1 MCAMAIC
8 IGSPCAYGGV
18 EAMRAYLQQTLR
30 ADQDKTILEQ
40 RREVQQLLDLKS
52 IKDGALSGIPPTS
65 DIPTYQQVNQVS
77 PVDVSLGLVNA
88 AIGTTIDTFA

>member
-1 MCAMAIC
+1 MSIC

-18 EAMRAYLQQTLR
+18 EAMRAYQQQTLR

-40 RREVQQLLDLKS
+40 RREAQQLLDIKS
-52 IKDGALSGIPPTS
+52 SKDAALSGIPPTS
-65 DIPTYQQVNQVS
+65 DIPSYQQVNQVS

-88 AIGTTIDTFA
+88 PIGKTINTFA

>member
-1 MCAMAIC
+1 MSIC

-18 EAMRAYLQQTLR
+18 EAMRAYQQQILR

-40 RREVQQLLDLKS
+40 RREALLELDRKS
-52 IKDGALSGIPPTS
+52 TKDAELSGTPPTS
-65 DIPTYQQVNQVS
+65 DLPTYLQVNQVS

-88 AIGTTIDTFA
+88 AIGTTVNTFA